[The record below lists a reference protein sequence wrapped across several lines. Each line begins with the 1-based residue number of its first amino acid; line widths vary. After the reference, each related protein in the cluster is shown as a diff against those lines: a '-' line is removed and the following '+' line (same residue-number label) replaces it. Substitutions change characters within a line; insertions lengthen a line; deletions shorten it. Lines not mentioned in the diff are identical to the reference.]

1 MELLGT
7 LGMDLLGI
15 ISMDLPELL
24 IKLIAKHQEQD
35 LYYKQIVGQLFY
47 PYWQPNLASA

>member
-7 LGMDLLGI
+7 LGIDLLRIIGI
-15 ISMDLPELL
+15 DLLELL
-24 IKLIAKHQEQD
+24 IKLITKHQEQD

-47 PYWQPNLASA
+47 PCW